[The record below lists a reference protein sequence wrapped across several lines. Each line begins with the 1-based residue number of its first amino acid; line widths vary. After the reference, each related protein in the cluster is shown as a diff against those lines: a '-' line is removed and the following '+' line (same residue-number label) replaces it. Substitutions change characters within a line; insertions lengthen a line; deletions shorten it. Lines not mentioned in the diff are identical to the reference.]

1 MLVITGHLKRRTRM
15 PHIDEGFKEL
25 IYNAACKLYEQNGV
39 AIKPDKYSVYTAID
53 ATFIVCEGVLILEKE
68 RV

>member
-1 MLVITGHLKRRTRM
+1 M